1 MGRTTS
7 TQRGAS
13 RRTKPTTASSG
24 GAARRSSSTTR
35 KPAAK
40 RGSKAGPRKAA
51 PARRADLRPA
61 GPWVPIA
68 IVALVVVMGWSLYP
82 ALKLEYQASRRAA
95 TKEQQY
101 QALRARQATLTAE
114 VAALQTPEG
123 VEKAAREKLGFTKK
137 GEHVYVVVPE
147 GSAAASGSTTAS
159 MAGAAAT
166 SIVQDVLD
174 LVFGVSPPG
183 STSLEP

>member
-24 GAARRSSSTTR
+24 GAARRGSSTTR

-40 RGSKAGPRKAA
+40 RGSKAAPRKAS
-51 PARRADLRPA
+51 PPRRATLRPA
-61 GPWVPIA
+61 GPWLPVA

-114 VAALQTPEG
+114 VAALQTPAG

-137 GEHVYVVVPE
+137 GEHAYVIIPD
-147 GSAAASGSTTAS
+147 GSTAASATSAS
-159 MAGAAAT
+159 IAGVAAT
-166 SIVQDVLD
+166 SIVQDLLD
-174 LVFGVSPPG
+174 AVFGVSSPA

>member
-1 MGRTTS
+1 M
-7 TQRGAS
+7 
-13 RRTKPTTASSG
+13 
-24 GAARRSSSTTR
+24 
-35 KPAAK
+35 
-40 RGSKAGPRKAA
+40 
-51 PARRADLRPA
+51 
-61 GPWVPIA
+61 A

-101 QALRARQATLTAE
+101 QALRARQATLTEE
-114 VAALQTPEG
+114 VAALQTPAG

-137 GEHVYVVVPE
+137 GEHVYVVIPD
-147 GSAAASGSTTAS
+147 GSAAASDSATAS

-174 LVFGVSPPG
+174 LVFGVSSPA
-183 STSLEP
+183 STSIEP